1 MCDKEK
7 QCSDSSQKNQKIA
20 LSLSKMICSFD
31 PLPYLPKKVN
41 LAAQLAIS
49 RCIAQLPRQLAAVH
63 FLPCAVLSFQRNS
76 LQSAK
81 RPRKIGT
88 SRIKER
94 AAAFQAAKGKKTEKC
109 ALNRV
114 SRRAIIEKTRIKRPT
129 HGISEQAPPYPSR
142 PLPPAT

>member
-63 FLPCAVLSFQRNS
+63 FFALRSSQLPAQLS
-76 LQSAK
+76 AE
-81 RPRKIGT
+81 RK
-88 SRIKER
+88 
-94 AAAFQAAKGKKTEKC
+94 APKKNWDVED
-109 ALNRV
+109 
-114 SRRAIIEKTRIKRPT
+114 
-129 HGISEQAPPYPSR
+129 
-142 PLPPAT
+142 

>member
-49 RCIAQLPRQLAAVH
+49 RCIAQLPRQLAAFH
-63 FLPCAVLSFQRNS
+63 FLPCAVPASSATLCRA
-76 LQSAK
+76 QSAQEKLGRRGLRNEQRLFKPRREK
-81 RPRKIGT
+81 RQKNALGIG
-88 SRIKER
+88 
-94 AAAFQAAKGKKTEKC
+94 
-109 ALNRV
+109 
-114 SRRAIIEKTRIKRPT
+114 
-129 HGISEQAPPYPSR
+129 
-142 PLPPAT
+142 